1 MNDSNIKEL
10 NSQLEGIIM
19 GENEFIKLKEKTKN
33 YNLLEL
39 LDDTLKTIENHKQ
52 IIIEEISNLGGE
64 ATCDEGVWGKMIEI
78 FNNFKEMNM
87 NSDKKVLQTAIKG
100 TEMGFKGILD
110 LIIKENKL
118 QDNFKNSLIEI
129 SNKYANHIKLMQEY
143 LVTID

>member
-52 IIIEEISNLGGE
+52 IIIDEINNLGGE
-64 ATCDEGVWGKMIEI
+64 ATYGEGVWGKMIEV

-143 LVTID
+143 LVIID